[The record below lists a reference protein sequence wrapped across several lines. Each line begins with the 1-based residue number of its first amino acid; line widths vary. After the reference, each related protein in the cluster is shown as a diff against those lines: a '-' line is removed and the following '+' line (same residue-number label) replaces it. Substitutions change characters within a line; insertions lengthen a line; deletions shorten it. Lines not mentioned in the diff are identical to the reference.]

1 MLKFIKLN
9 TLFIIFIFVFT
20 IIKPS
25 YSTNFKE
32 VSACAGV
39 VMADGALE
47 LNKNNNIQNFEFAFE
62 IAIKAFYGEGLSKK
76 LSNNDVAS
84 AEKIMMLNFE
94 RILNLQ
100 GSDEAYNEIIRCYR
114 MTGYK
119 LIEKSENIRKNSNMI
134 NRYVSNY
141 TNKFKKMIL
150 GQ

>member
-1 MLKFIKLN
+1 
-9 TLFIIFIFVFT
+9 
-20 IIKPS
+20 
-25 YSTNFKE
+25 
-32 VSACAGV
+32 
-39 VMADGALE
+39 
-47 LNKNNNIQNFEFAFE
+47 
-62 IAIKAFYGEGLSKK
+62 
-76 LSNNDVAS
+76 
-84 AEKIMMLNFE
+84 MMLNFE

-134 NRYVSNY
+134 YIYVSNY